1 MMKEILKDME
11 LPEDLV
17 YLALIESGFNPQ
29 AYSRA
34 RVAGPWQFIKST
46 GKDISSR

>member
-1 MMKEILKDME
+1 ME

-34 RVAGPWQFIKST
+34 RAAGPWQFIKST
-46 GKDISSR
+46 GKRYKLKDRLVD